1 LRVLFDYQAEL
12 TIRLDL
18 RVLFDYQAE
27 LAIRLEV

>member
-12 TIRLDL
+12 AIRLDL